1 MLTVDNAFKDICEMD
16 SQKILVIMR
25 GLPGAGKTT
34 FAHGL
39 VRAFAALGI
48 GAARI
53 GRDDVRRLLA
63 IGPEPGAKCI
73 GTPEE
78 EDDVTLTEH
87 GMIYTLFT
95 NCNVV
100 VEDSTNLTARVNDLV
115 DLASEL
121 GATPHIVHLETPLEE
136 CVRRD
141 ALRDPGD
148 SVGRAVIERIAAA
161 PTDLAIRADGTVRD
175 DV

>member
-1 MLTVDNAFKDICEMD
+1 MLTVDQAVKDICEMD
-16 SQKILVIMR
+16 SQKVLVIMR

-63 IGPEPGAKCI
+63 IGSEPGAKCI
-73 GTPEE
+73 GTPDE

-87 GMIYTLFT
+87 GMIDRLLL
-95 NCNVV
+95 CNQVV
-100 VEDSTNLTARVNDLV
+100 VEDSTNLTARVNDLLN
-115 DLASEL
+115 LASEL
-121 GATPHIVHLETPLEE
+121 GAAPCCIHLDTPLEE

-141 ALRDPGD
+141 ALRAPGD